1 MSHSSSVNNPLQRAH
16 ALSAQASILLDSD
29 RPSLQAMNQALQ
41 AYREAASLFEASAGD
56 LDADESTKMTLKL
69 LTTQHRKLAR
79 DLERRISIAGK
90 GKMAAPVNTRLAEIP
105 PNRRQLSEG
114 SPARGYF
121 PDNKQTVG
129 GMTPLRVD
137 PTSHHLSNAREI
149 PPFAYRPPPNLPN
162 SQPDSAAALSPSDVL
177 SPLQSSSSSS
187 EAPEESYVHFG
198 APPDIT
204 DPFSRFWAMLDN
216 MLEDISNPIAFASA
230 PLDTLGPATPQP
242 KKPQEKRSNKGGKE
256 EKRKEES
263 SSPSPTDSFYLVHP
277 KGKMTPEG
285 SEDGD
290 KPRGNPAPLA
300 KTPEELSL
308 ENASLRH
315 SLDTLASH
323 TQSLEQT
330 NRLLKIQLE
339 ERDKKLLAAMAGV
352 KKEAARAKQG
362 QELWRSQIM
371 AGSIL
376 PVRASRIDGS
386 PISSVPGLK
395 DGPGSDSIA
404 LRKRIKELE
413 EEVRTLKVE
422 SEKQKNHI
430 EKYKE
435 KFEKLKANARAK
447 KEAKLA
453 AAAAAAKATVQ
464 GQNTSPST

>member
-1 MSHSSSVNNPLQRAH
+1 
-16 ALSAQASILLDSD
+16 
-29 RPSLQAMNQALQ
+29 
-41 AYREAASLFEASAGD
+41 
-56 LDADESTKMTLKL
+56 
-69 LTTQHRKLAR
+69 
-79 DLERRISIAGK
+79 
-90 GKMAAPVNTRLAEIP
+90 
-105 PNRRQLSEG
+105 
-114 SPARGYF
+114 
-121 PDNKQTVG
+121 
-129 GMTPLRVD
+129 
-137 PTSHHLSNAREI
+137 
-149 PPFAYRPPPNLPN
+149 
-162 SQPDSAAALSPSDVL
+162 
-177 SPLQSSSSSS
+177 
-187 EAPEESYVHFG
+187 
-198 APPDIT
+198 
-204 DPFSRFWAMLDN
+204 MLDN

-242 KKPQEKRSNKGGKE
+242 KKPQEKRSSKGGKE

-290 KPRGNPAPLA
+290 KPRGNPCVGYIRLNMSATVRADIPLFRTPLA
-300 KTPEELSL
+300 KTPEELAL

-376 PVRASRIDGS
+376 PVRAPRIDGS

-395 DGPGSDSIA
+395 DGPGSDSI
-404 LRKRIKELE
+404 
-413 EEVRTLKVE
+413 
-422 SEKQKNHI
+422 
-430 EKYKE
+430 
-435 KFEKLKANARAK
+435 
-447 KEAKLA
+447 
-453 AAAAAAKATVQ
+453 
-464 GQNTSPST
+464 G

>member
-1 MSHSSSVNNPLQRAH
+1 MSNSSSVRNPLQRAH
-16 ALSAQASILLDSD
+16 ALSAQASSLLDSD
-29 RPSLQAMNQALQ
+29 QPSPQAMNQALQ
-41 AYREAASLFEASAGD
+41 SYREAASLFEASAGD
-56 LDADESTKMTLKL
+56 LDVDEGTKVTLKL

-79 DLERRISIAGK
+79 DLERRISIAAK
-90 GKMAAPVNTRLAEIP
+90 GKMATPVNTRLAGIP
-105 PNRRQLSEG
+105 PNRRHFSEG
-114 SPARGYF
+114 SPARGYL
-121 PDNKQTVG
+121 PDNKQVAG
-129 GMTPLRVD
+129 GMTSLRVD
-137 PTSHHLSNAREI
+137 STSQHLSHTREV
-149 PPFAYRPPPNLPN
+149 PPFAYRPPPNPSGSQPN
-162 SQPDSAAALSPSDVL
+162 SASILSPSDAP

-204 DPFSRFWAMLDN
+204 DPFNRFWAMLDN

-230 PLDTLGPATPQP
+230 PLDTLSSATPQP
-242 KKPQEKRSNKGGKE
+242 KKPQEKGNSKSGKE
-256 EKRKEES
+256 KKRKEE
-263 SSPSPTDSFYLVHP
+263 SPSPTDSFYLVHP

-300 KTPEELSL
+300 KTPEELAL
-308 ENASLRH
+308 ENTSLRH

-339 ERDKKLLAAMAGV
+339 ERDKKFLAAMAGV

-362 QELWRSQIM
+362 QELWRSQVM
-371 AGSIL
+371 AGSII
-376 PVRASRIDGS
+376 PARAPRMDGS

-395 DGPGSDSIA
+395 DGPGSDSTT

-413 EEVRTLKVE
+413 EEVKTLKLE

-430 EKYKE
+430 EKYKG

-453 AAAAAAKATVQ
+453 AAAAEATVQ
-464 GQNTSPST
+464 GQNSSTLT